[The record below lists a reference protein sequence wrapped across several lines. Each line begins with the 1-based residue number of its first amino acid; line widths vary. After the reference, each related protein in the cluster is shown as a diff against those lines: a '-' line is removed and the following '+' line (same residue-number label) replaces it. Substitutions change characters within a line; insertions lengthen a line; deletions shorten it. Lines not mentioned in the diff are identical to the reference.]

1 VAVHNDLHDRHA
13 TDVGTKPGG
22 RVAIAYRLS

>member
-1 VAVHNDLHDRHA
+1 VAVHNDLHARHA
-13 TDVGTKPGG
+13 TDLGSDAGG

>member
-1 VAVHNDLHDRHA
+1 MAVHNDLHDRHA
-13 TDVGTKPGG
+13 TETGADAGG